1 MSPTLEHGER
11 LLALSPQLVPVKPG
25 RIVVF
30 RRTAQADEGPSREQF
45 YVKRALTREPGGW
58 FVVGDGS
65 TRSADSRRLGPI
77 PEAEIEAVVAARI
90 APMQRLRWLL

>member
-11 LLALSPQLVPVKPG
+11 LLALSPQLVPVRPG

-30 RRTAQADEGPSREQF
+30 RRTAQTAEGPGREQF

-58 FVVGDGS
+58 FVIGDGT
-65 TRSADSRRLGPI
+65 TRSADSRRLGLI
-77 PEAEIEAVVAARI
+77 PEAEIEAVIAARI
-90 APMQRLRWLL
+90 APIQRLRWLL

>member
-11 LLALSPQLVPVKPG
+11 LLALSPQLVPVRPG

-30 RRTAQADEGPSREQF
+30 RRIAQAADGPGHEQF

-58 FVVGDGS
+58 FVIGDGS
-65 TRSADSRRLGPI
+65 TRSADSRRLGLI
-77 PEAEIEAVVAARI
+77 PEAEIEAVVVARI
-90 APMQRLRWLL
+90 APLQRLRWLL